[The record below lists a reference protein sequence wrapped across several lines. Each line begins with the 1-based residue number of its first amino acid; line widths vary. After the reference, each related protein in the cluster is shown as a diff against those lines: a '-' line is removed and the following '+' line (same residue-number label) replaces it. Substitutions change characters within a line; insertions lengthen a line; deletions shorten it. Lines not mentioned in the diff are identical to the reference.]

1 MKKEE
6 INMSLSAKRTKRALS
21 LVLCLVLLVSTVAFA
36 ISASAKDVE
45 TIADTGADTYYLWG
59 ESTNSPNF
67 SSSSPSGTFQYS
79 SSLGYYYCDVSG
91 ASGDYCFVVS
101 TISNSAAYA
110 VKTPAVQTIESGGS
124 YYLQSGNYHGFN
136 CIHMWNPNGDTVRIY
151 FKSTSAGLNA
161 VKAGSEAPTQAQ
173 TTAPTTKPTSS
184 AATSAATT
192 ATQAPTSASGAQYVY
207 CENEAGWSTVTA
219 YMWNS
224 STDSNA
230 SWPGKAMTNIGG
242 NIWRYQ
248 LPKTYKNII
257 FSQSGQS
264 QTQDLTFPGAGYV
277 YNNSTGKWDVYDTSP
292 LQVSFYGTDLEAPQY
307 EGVGITL
314 SATAE
319 GQGTVYYKFSVSS
332 GSNNKV
338 LADYS
343 TKNYVQ
349 WIPNAAGTYTLTYEF
364 KDAAGNTNKRTKSYS
379 VESGL
384 TSVSPYIKT
393 VSPSGGEIKRNT
405 SVSLTTNA
413 GGGLTGTN
421 LLFYKYTVRNSS
433 GDIVNVPYYTLNR
446 SYSFTPT
453 ALGAYTVTV
462 SVQGSDNTTVEREYN
477 FTSVNTISPTEYATT
492 PTETQAPT
500 QKPTV
505 KPTETQA
512 PTTKPTQPATQKP
525 TVKPTEQ
532 ATQAPEILRGDADD
546 DGDVTVIDATVI
558 QRYLLGAPMLTPFN
572 EANADADDDGEIT
585 IVDSTVIQRY
595 LLGLYT
601 L

>member
-1 MKKEE
+1 MR
-6 INMSLSAKRTKRALS
+6 LSAKRTKRALS
-21 LVLCLVLLVSTVAFA
+21 LVLCLVLLVSSVAFA

-45 TIADTGADTYYLWG
+45 TAADTGADTYYLWG

-79 SSLGYYYCDVSG
+79 SSLGCYYCDVSG

-101 TISNSAAYA
+101 TIS
-110 VKTPAVQTIESGGS
+110 
-124 YYLQSGNYHGFN
+124 
-136 CIHMWNPNGDTVRIY
+136 NPNGDTVRIY

-184 AATSAATT
+184 AATTATSAATT

-219 YMWNS
+219 YLWNS
-224 STDSNA
+224 STDTSA
-230 SWPGKAMTNIGG
+230 SWPGTAMTKIGDKV
-242 NIWRYQ
+242 WRYQ

-257 FSQSGQS
+257 FSQNGSN
-264 QTQDLTFPGAGYV
+264 QTSDLSLPGAGYI
-277 YNNSTGKWDVYDTSP
+277 YNNSTGKWDIYDTSP
-292 LQVSFYGTDLEAPQY
+292 LQVSFYGTDIEAPQY
-307 EGVGITL
+307 EGVGIVL
-314 SATAE
+314 SAVAE
-319 GQGTVYYKFSVSS
+319 GEGTVYYKFSVTS
-332 GSNNKV
+332 GSNTTV

-349 WIPNAAGTYTLTYEF
+349 WIPNAAGTYTLTYDF
-364 KDAAGNTNKRTKSYS
+364 KDAKGNTNKRTKSFQ

-393 VSPSGGEIKRNT
+393 VTPSGGEIKRNT
-405 SVSLTTNA
+405 AVNFSTSA

-421 LLFYKYTVRNSS
+421 LLFYKYTVRDSS
-433 GDIVNVPYYTLNR
+433 GAVVNVPYYTLNR
-446 SYSFTPT
+446 NYSFTPT
-453 ALGAYTVTV
+453 ALGAYTVKV
-462 SVQGSDNTTVEREYN
+462 SVQGSDNATVEREYSFN
-477 FTSVNTISPTEYATT
+477 CVNTISPTESPYI

-500 QKPTV
+500 QPQ
-505 KPTETQA
+505 TQ
-512 PTTKPTQPATQKP
+512 PPTQPATQPP
-525 TVKPTEQ
+525 TQRPTQPATQ
-532 ATQAPEILRGDADD
+532 APTQAPEIHRGDADD
-546 DGDVTVIDATVI
+546 DGDVTVIDATVV
-558 QRYLLGAPMLTPFN
+558 QRYLLGAPMLSAFN
-572 EANADADDDGEIT
+572 EDNADADADGDIT
-585 IVDSTVIQRY
+585 IIDSTVIQRY